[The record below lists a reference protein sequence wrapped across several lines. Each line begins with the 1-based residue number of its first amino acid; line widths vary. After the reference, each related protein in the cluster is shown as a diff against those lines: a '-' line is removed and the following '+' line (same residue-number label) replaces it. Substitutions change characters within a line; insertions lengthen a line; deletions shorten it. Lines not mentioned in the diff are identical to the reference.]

1 MTASSAPWSSPPSL
15 TALHSLGR
23 RRSSL
28 TRDAGGCRAIE
39 QGGRDAK
46 SIVDYGMAQAKKLV
60 SGRVSGKAGGD
71 KGSKGG
77 GGSGKNQVVELS
89 SADFDAKVLKSD
101 DYWLVE
107 FFAPWFVPRLPH
119 PTHTRAHTP
128 R

>member
-1 MTASSAPWSSPPSL
+1 M
-15 TALHSLGR
+15 
-23 RRSSL
+23 

-77 GGSGKNQVVELS
+77 GGGKNQVVELS

-128 R
+128 RCKGRAARARRDGSFRN